1 MRLLFDLR
9 PALEGHA
16 GVPQETRLLFDRL
29 AHLSGVELTG
39 LVQGAPHGTG
49 VGQRHGLLPLLA
61 AAGGGEALS
70 LQPVPL
76 QGDERRLWDSLF
88 AKTLPPE
95 ASGLLQRVQLR
106 ELQAPRVATQ
116 LLALATGLAGG
127 ARFPRLDTRGFD
139 LMLAQ
144 TPYPGRVAPG
154 TRLLVRYFD
163 AIPLTLP
170 HTVKHRHLHGPL
182 HRNAL
187 WRNAGDGAWFVCC
200 SEATR
205 ADLLRLRPELEARSA
220 TIPCMLSHHF
230 HDTPA
235 APERLAR
242 LLPAQNYLLMV
253 STLEP
258 RKNHLVLIDAWERLR
273 RNGWP
278 DLHLV
283 IVGSPGW
290 HHDAVLARMQP
301 GIAEGRLHWLR
312 GVATD
317 DLRLLY
323 RHASATVTPSL
334 GEGFGYS
341 GVEAMRSGGLVVA
354 SDIPVH
360 RGVYRDAAAY
370 FDTASSAAL
379 ATCLASLLAPEAEAH
394 RQALRAEGARV
405 AASYLPDALLP
416 QWQALL
422 ERISA

>member
-1 MRLLFDLR
+1 MTAAACRLLADLR
-9 PALEGHA
+9 PAQEGHA
-16 GVPQETRLLFDRL
+16 GVPQEARLLFDQL
-29 AHLSGVELTG
+29 ASVPGLALTG
-39 LVQGAPHGTG
+39 LVQGLTSGG
-49 VGQRHGLLPLLA
+49 DLLPLFGSALGGA
-61 AAGGGEALS
+61 ALPLPPVAVQGHEDS
-70 LQPVPL
+70 LWQA
-76 QGDERRLWDSLF
+76 LF
-88 AKTLPPE
+88 AKTLPD
-95 ASGLLQRVQLR
+95 AARGLLQRSALR
-106 ELQAPRVATQ
+106 ELRVPRVATQ
-116 LLALATGLAGG
+116 LLGLATGLAGA

-139 LMLAQ
+139 VMLTH
-144 TPYPGRVAPG
+144 TPYPGRLAPG

-163 AIPLTLP
+163 AIPLTMP

-187 WRNAGDGAWFVCC
+187 WRNADDGAWFVCC

-205 ADLLRLRPELEARSA
+205 ADLLRMRPELEPRSA
-220 TIPCMLSHHF
+220 MIPCMLSQHF

-235 APERLAR
+235 APERLAG
-242 LLPAQNYLLMV
+242 LLPAQDYLLMV

-258 RKNHLVLIDAWERLR
+258 RKNHLVLIDAWEHLR

-283 IVGSPGW
+283 LVGSPGW
-290 HHDAVLARMQP
+290 HHDAVLARLQP

-323 RHASATVTPSL
+323 RHARATVTPSL

-360 RGVYRDAAAY
+360 RGVYGAGAAY
-370 FDTASSAAL
+370 FPAHSAPAL
-379 ATCLASLLAPEAEAH
+379 AACLAALLAPGAQAQRE
-394 RQALRAEGARV
+394 ALRAEGARL
-405 AASYLPDALLP
+405 AAGYLPDALLP

-422 ERISA
+422 DRVMSA